1 MPPCCPP
8 AWPAA
13 RIGLPMPI
21 GAPAGAST
29 AAAATGAP
37 PACAPGMPASSAG
50 DACIPEPS
58 PRGWPNPAAAGRM
71 GADPSPDEAPINPA
85 RMAGPEVPNMPL
97 LCKPPAEAA
106 KVPLVA

>member
-1 MPPCCPP
+1 
-8 AWPAA
+8 
-13 RIGLPMPI
+13 
-21 GAPAGAST
+21 
-29 AAAATGAP
+29 
-37 PACAPGMPASSAG
+37 
-50 DACIPEPS
+50 
-58 PRGWPNPAAAGRM
+58 M